1 MFFLGSAVNVV
12 NALGTTRDDRNTTY
26 EGMWKQHE
34 RLYNRMFNFE
44 IHVMK
49 GILNLETVS
58 PLKCVSARLLKEAPE
73 LPLGYQDN

>member
-1 MFFLGSAVNVV
+1 
-12 NALGTTRDDRNTTY
+12 
-26 EGMWKQHE
+26 
-34 RLYNRMFNFE
+34 MFNFE

>member
-1 MFFLGSAVNVV
+1 MLWGLQEMIETLHTKGCESSQQ
-12 NALGTTRDDRNTTY
+12 Y
-26 EGMWKQHE
+26 E

-49 GILNLETVS
+49 GILNLETVN

-73 LPLGYQDN
+73 LPLGYRDD